1 MNNELLLYL
10 QNQNDKLKKTLKA
23 YQKITNPLVGRWN
36 STKVW
41 HNPEFRDGII
51 KITTGDLAD
60 LAKAKKL
67 ANETTEH

>member
-10 QNQNDKLKKTLKA
+10 QNQNDKLKKALKA
-23 YQKITNPLVGRWN
+23 YQKITNPLVDRWN